1 MNAIA
6 APIRVRSFS
15 ELKSGEQIWSI
26 GRNGTVEII
35 EFVKTFDK
43 PLEKYAI
50 FLNMSKDGMPKFYE
64 NRLKDE
70 KWYKYEGNATTWY
83 HIYSAQV
90 RFHEDEANDY
100 KELAVKNIVSK
111 GTLIDAEYEQID
123 ESDIEVGDYIC
134 IDGEFSFC
142 SFGRHLIDK
151 IRTRYDEDTG
161 KKYVVYIDTDGNIWN
176 SKTRCCMNGLYAY
189 SIVGF
194 CRRKN

>member
-1 MNAIA
+1 MNIIA
-6 APIRVRSFS
+6 APIRVYSFS
-15 ELKSGEQIWSI
+15 ELKAGEQIWSI
-26 GRNGTVEII
+26 THSGTVEIV

-43 PLEKYAI
+43 PLDKFAI
-50 FLNMSKDGMPKFYE
+50 FLNMSKDGIPKFYE
-64 NRLKDE
+64 GRLKNE
-70 KWYKYEGNATTWY
+70 KWYKYDGNTTTWY
-83 HIYSAQV
+83 HIYSAKA
-90 RFHEDEANDY
+90 RFLEDKANDY
-100 KELAVKNIVSK
+100 KELAAKNIVSK
-111 GTLIDAEYEQID
+111 GTLVDAEYEQID
-123 ESDIEVGDYIC
+123 ESDVEVGDYIC
-134 IDGEFSFC
+134 IDGESSFC

>member
-6 APIRVRSFS
+6 APIRVHSFS
-15 ELKSGEQIWSI
+15 ELKPGEQIWSI
-26 GRNGTVEII
+26 SRNGTVEII

-50 FLNMSKDGMPKFYE
+50 FLNMSKDGIPKFYE
-64 NRLKDE
+64 DRLKNE

-90 RFHEDEANDY
+90 RFHEDEVNDY
-100 KELAVKNIVSK
+100 KELAAKNIVSI
-111 GTLIDAEYEQID
+111 GTTADTEYEQID
-123 ESDIEVGDYIC
+123 ESNVEVGDYIC
-134 IDGEFSFC
+134 INGESSFC
-142 SFGRHLIDK
+142 SFGRHMIDK
-151 IRTRYDEDTG
+151 IRTKYDEDTG
-161 KKYVVYIDTDGNIWN
+161 KKYVVYVDTDGNIWN